1 MRYDV
6 ILSNEVQ
13 NTPLLTA
20 KNSRTLTSPGRAPRA
35 RAASI
40 DRNVQWGTSHLKN
53 LLKTFNIFWNR
64 SLF

>member
-35 RAASI
+35 RAASKI
-40 DRNVQWGTSHLKN
+40 GSKEGDIVS
-53 LLKTFNIFWNR
+53 
-64 SLF
+64 